1 MIAAVVLTFS
11 APAGMLETCVDSL
24 LAAQGIDR
32 VIVVDNGT
40 LASSR
45 LAGVRRRALQ
55 VELIVAGANL
65 GYAGGMNIGIARA
78 LEAGADHV
86 LLLNDDVVVDRG
98 FVSPL
103 AAEMALDARIGAVQP
118 KLLFAAEGPPIV
130 NSVGVELGHDGAGR
144 DIGIGEPDGPMFQAT
159 REIGLFTGGAVLLR
173 AEFLRAV
180 GRFDERYFLYYEDV
194 DLGLRGRRAGWTY
207 RCVPASVV
215 RHRGSASTS
224 SAEVADRVAFLRER
238 NRLWIVLR
246 YRPVGDVVRAVWL
259 SIRRLR
265 HPPRWVHARALAA
278 GLGSVPRLIVARVRR
293 H

>member
-1 MIAAVVLTFS
+1 MAAVVLTFS
-11 APAGMLETCVDSL
+11 APADMLEACVDSL

-45 LAGVRRRALQ
+45 LATDRRRTLQ
-55 VELIVAGANL
+55 VELIVTGANL

-78 LEAGADHV
+78 LDAGADHV
-86 LLLNDDVVVDRG
+86 VLLNDDVVVDRG
-98 FVSPL
+98 FVTPL
-103 AAEMALDARIGAVQP
+103 VVEMANGTSIGAVQP
-118 KLLFAAEGPPIV
+118 KLLFATQGPPII
-130 NSVGVELGHDGAGR
+130 NSVGVELGRDGAGR
-144 DIGIGEPDGPMFQAT
+144 DIGIGEPDGPSFEET

-173 AEFLRAV
+173 AEFLRTV

-224 SAEVADRVAFLRER
+224 SAEVANRVTFLRER
-238 NRLWIVLR
+238 NRLWILLR
-246 YRPVGDVVRAVWL
+246 YRPFGDVVRGVWL
-259 SIRRLR
+259 SVRRLR
-265 HPPRWVHARALAA
+265 HPPRRVHARALAA
-278 GLGSVPRLIVARVRR
+278 GLGSVPRLMVARVRR